1 MENQLKN
8 SLNLNEDPSWCSSR
22 RQEGFRS
29 RSSDGTVLLS
39 KKFRKFEKSIDE
51 RFLKDF
57 VRPLSLKKEAL

>member
-1 MENQLKN
+1 MENQVKN
-8 SLNLNEDPSWCSSR
+8 SLNLNEDPSWCSSP

-29 RSSDGTVLLS
+29 RSSDGPVLLS

-57 VRPLSLKKEAL
+57 VRPLSPKKEAL

>member
-1 MENQLKN
+1 MEIQFNN
-8 SLNLNEDPSWCSSR
+8 SLNLNVDPSWCSSR
-22 RQEGFRS
+22 RPKAFKN

-57 VRPLSLKKEAL
+57 GRPLSPKKEAL